1 MQQVI
6 KDLFYVVPLSRNC
19 EKIYKNKTHILLG
32 ISPFNSKFSQNYIHQ
47 LIDWSSKNF
56 KNVTVLLAG
65 DEAKNLLEALGTPT
79 TKAER
84 KVRKEIRRHFRF
96 SEEALRKNG
105 REIDIYTFSD
115 FKNNKIYNEVYQ
127 NVIYYF
133 EKDEKFRKSCLAM
146 SHDALS
152 SRAKSLNMEDIEIT
166 DNMLFHSVKYV
177 LAELPFFLSGASIL
191 GYKESVLAYHRPWK
205 LGEKIKNSEFYIKMS
220 DNQGYIILKQIN

>member
-96 SEEALRKNG
+96 SEEALRKMVE
-105 REIDIYTFSD
+105 RLIY
-115 FKNNKIYNEVYQ
+115 I
-127 NVIYYF
+127 
-133 EKDEKFRKSCLAM
+133 
-146 SHDALS
+146 
-152 SRAKSLNMEDIEIT
+152 
-166 DNMLFHSVKYV
+166 LF
-177 LAELPFFLSGASIL
+177 
-191 GYKESVLAYHRPWK
+191 
-205 LGEKIKNSEFYIKMS
+205 
-220 DNQGYIILKQIN
+220 QILKTTKFIMKFIKT

>member
-1 MQQVI
+1 M
-6 KDLFYVVPLSRNC
+6 FYVVPLSRNC

-96 SEEALRKNG
+96 SEEVLRKNG

-133 EKDEKFRKSCLAM
+133 LYFLRQFLKNKFVGTKNQVFQNFLR
-146 SHDALS
+146 DV
-152 SRAKSLNMEDIEIT
+152 R
-166 DNMLFHSVKYV
+166 VKIY
-177 LAELPFFLSGASIL
+177 
-191 GYKESVLAYHRPWK
+191 
-205 LGEKIKNSEFYIKMS
+205 
-220 DNQGYIILKQIN
+220 